1 MMSLKQPLVLLLAGS
16 VLAGCSEDPSLFTGG
31 PPGPPVEQRISSSR
45 LTVVVGDSIA
55 LGARVQDE
63 VGNTISGTVPTIT
76 SCDNNVVT
84 VAAGP
89 ADPVYTA
96 NAWVRAVGLGVSCLA
111 VSGGGLTDTVV
122 VTTGPA
128 AVRIFGPNT
137 AATTDTVLSG
147 STAAFTVVAFAR
159 NGDTLTGTT
168 EYQWTSSAV
177 ANMAIHRLTGE
188 AAGKSPGTP
197 LIRIRAPGGAM
208 DQKQARVVAGIFSGT
223 LSVAT
228 AAPGALV
235 TVSRATDGPFFDG
248 DTQVN
253 LGTGA
258 TAFIDSWSTGTVTFA
273 VPSTGATTAATLGL
287 TNMGPG
293 QVAQNG
299 AGAFTPAAAFLD
311 VHDPGNQSPA
321 TAPDY
326 TAVRSAS
333 NWVYFSHSGYG
344 TGAASRGLL
353 QGSGGTQPDHYF
365 LITTGASGGTIA
377 EARLEWTNGSAA
389 SDFDIFV
396 CPTNFAGDFDLC
408 PAILLSAATTSEVGT
423 NIPLLPNTEYFVAG
437 SAWLAANNIHNFRLR
452 LVGSG
457 YN

>member
-31 PPGPPVEQRISSSR
+31 PPGPPAEQRISSSR

-96 NAWVRAVGLGVSCLA
+96 NAWVRAVGLGMSCLA
-111 VSGGGLTDTVV
+111 VSGGGLTDTVI

-147 STAAFTVVAFAR
+147 ATAAFTVVAFGR

-168 EYQWTSSAV
+168 AYEWTSSAA

-197 LIRIRAPGGAM
+197 LVRLRAPGGAM
-208 DQKQARVVAGIFSGT
+208 DQKQARVVAGVFGGT
-223 LSVAT
+223 LSASS
-228 AAPGALV
+228 AAPGTLITA
-235 TVSRATDGPFFDG
+235 SKAADGPFFDG
-248 DTQVN
+248 DAAVSVG
-253 LGTGA
+253 GTA
-258 TAFIDSWSTGTVTFA
+258 AFVDQWSANSITFA
-273 VPSTGATTAATLGL
+273 APANGSTTAGVLGL

-299 AGAFTPAAAFLD
+299 TFTNTIAFGD
-311 VHDPGNQSPA
+311 RHEPGSQSET
-321 TAPDY
+321 TAPAY
-326 TAVRSAS
+326 TAVRSPA
-333 NWVYFSHSGYG
+333 NWVYFTHSGFG
-344 TGAASRGLL
+344 TGSASRGLFQNL
-353 QGSGGTQPDHYF
+353 LDPGAGGTRPDHYF
-365 LITTGASGGTIA
+365 TVTAGPNGAT
-377 EARLEWTNGSAA
+377 LTQVLLQWTNAA
-389 SDFDIFV
+389 
-396 CPTNFAGDFDLC
+396 AGADFDLFIC
-408 PAILLSAATTSEVGT
+408 NMAFGDCTLAFSASTTQEVIT
-423 NIPLLPNTEYFVAG
+423 NKALAANTTYFIVA
-437 SAWLAANNIHNFRLR
+437 SSWTSANNIHNFRLK
-452 LVGSG
+452 VEGTG
-457 YN
+457 FN